1 VSERGELFSRT
12 VTGATW
18 SGVGRLA
25 AQGIEFVAALVL
37 ARLLGPDVFGLVAM
51 ILVVVRFADIFA
63 DLGMGA
69 ALVQRPTVG
78 AGEWRTALALNVG
91 LGAVFAGIAAAAAPL
106 VADLFGRPELTELVR
121 YIAIYFVIRAAAL
134 VGQAW
139 LLRRLHLRGLAAA
152 EVAAAILGGAAGIAT
167 AVATRSAVAI
177 VVQVLVQAAVVAL
190 WLAPVTVRAVRGGR
204 ASSAAA
210 GELWRFG
217 RGVTGFSFV
226 NYLARNADDVLIGR
240 YVGASALGLYDR
252 AYSLML
258 LPIGQITRVLERV
271 MFPALSRLAHDPPR
285 LVSAYVRGAGVVAVV
300 TFPLFAVGAVLA
312 DHVVLVLL
320 GPDWV
325 AAGPV
330 FRVLAI
336 AGFWQSVAATTGWL
350 FQATGQTDRMF
361 RWALVSTGVTLVA
374 FVAGLPWGALGVA
387 VAYTIRGAVL
397 MYWSIEVP
405 GRAVGLRFTAFVR
418 ALRSTLVASLVAAA
432 ASAAA
437 LLALRDAAPAVTLV
451 VAAAAGLAGYLAV
464 LAVTRPPAVGELTRA
479 AALVRRRGTS

>member
-1 VSERGELFSRT
+1 MSERGELFSRT
-12 VTGATW
+12 VSGATW

-78 AGEWRTALALNVG
+78 PGEWRTALALNVG
-91 LGAVFAGIAAAAAPL
+91 LGVVFAGIAAAAAPL
-106 VADLFGRPELTELVR
+106 VADLFGRSELTQLVR
-121 YIAIYFVIRAAAL
+121 YLAVYFVIRAAAL

-139 LLRRLHLRGLAAA
+139 LLRQLHLRGLAAA
-152 EVAAAILGGAAGIAT
+152 EVVAAVVGGAVGIAT
-167 AVATRSAVAI
+167 AVVTRSAIAI

-204 ASSAAA
+204 ASSTAAR
-210 GELWRFG
+210 ELWRFG

-226 NYLARNADDVLIGR
+226 NYLARNADDVLVGR
-240 YVGASALGLYDR
+240 YAGASALGLYDR

-285 LVSAYVRGAGVVAVV
+285 LVSAYVRGAGVVALI
-300 TFPLFAVGAVLA
+300 TFPLFALGAVLA
-312 DHVVLVLL
+312 DQVVLVLL
-320 GPDWV
+320 GPDWA
-325 AAGPV
+325 AAGTI
-330 FRVLAI
+330 FRVLAL

-374 FVAGLPWGALGVA
+374 FVVGLPWGALGVA
-387 VAYTIRGAVL
+387 VAYTVRGAVL

-418 ALRSTLVASLVAAA
+418 ALRSTLVASVIAAA
-432 ASAAA
+432 AAFAT
-437 LLALRDAAPAVTLV
+437 LLVLRGAGPTVTLV
-451 VAAAAGLAGYLAV
+451 VAATAGGVAYLGV
-464 LAVTRPPAVGELTRA
+464 LVVTRPPAVAELTRA
-479 AALVRRRGTS
+479 VALLRPRGSS

>member
-1 VSERGELFSRT
+1 MSERGELFSRT

-25 AQGIEFVAALVL
+25 AQGIEFAAALVL

-78 AGEWRTALALNVG
+78 PGEWRTALALNVG
-91 LGAVFAGIAAAAAPL
+91 LGAVFAAIAVAAAPL
-106 VADLFGRPELTELVR
+106 VADLFGRPELTQLVR
-121 YIAIYFVIRAAAL
+121 YVSVYFVVRAAAL

-152 EVAAAILGGAAGIAT
+152 EVVAAVLGGAVGIAT
-167 AVATRSAVAI
+167 AVVTRSAVAI
-177 VVQVLVQAAVVAL
+177 VVQVLVQAGVLAL
-190 WLAPVTVRAVRGGR
+190 WLAPVTARAVRGGR
-204 ASSAAA
+204 ASSGAAR
-210 GELWRFG
+210 ELWRFG
-217 RGVTGFSFV
+217 RGVTGFSLV

-240 YVGASALGLYDR
+240 YAGASALGLYDR

-285 LVSAYVRGAGVVAVV
+285 LVSAYVRGAGVVALI
-300 TFPLFAVGAVLA
+300 TFPLFALGAVLA
-312 DHVVLVLL
+312 DHIVLVLL
-320 GPDWV
+320 GPDWLP
-325 AAGPV
+325 AGQI
-330 FRVLAI
+330 FRVLAL

-387 VAYTIRGAVL
+387 VAYTLRGVVL

-418 ALRSTLVASLVAAA
+418 ALRSTLLASLVAAA
-432 ASAAA
+432 AA
-437 LLALRDAAPAVTLV
+437 LVTVLVLEGAAPTVVLV
-451 VAAAAGLAGYLAV
+451 VAAAAGMVAYVAV
-464 LAVTRPPAVGELTRA
+464 LVVARPPAVAELRRA
-479 AALVRRRGTS
+479 ASLLRPRGSS